1 MWLGLRQAYTEYGAI
16 TSSKSLT
23 DLLLQCLEVCQILF
37 VSLMD
42 LAGGFVGC
50 GRFCADQSIGTATT
64 FGDVRQ
70 VAFVTLNDL
79 MQMPATLFTHGKTMN
94 GLAGVGQKA
103 AQLAAVAAVA

>member
-1 MWLGLRQAYTEYGAI
+1 MKRKRLLDSYAL
-16 TSSKSLT
+16 LT
-23 DLLLQCLEVCQILF
+23 DLLLQSLEAYQIFF

-50 GRFCADQSIGTATT
+50 GRFCADQSIGTAAAL
-64 FGDVRQ
+64 GDVRQ
-70 VAFVTLNDL
+70 VAFVALNDL

-94 GLAGVGQKA
+94 GLVGVGQKA